1 LLLTSGYIAQRSWP
15 VAANAGLNYLL
26 PACKNCRQRKLH
38 LNPLM
43 DTKKGSIDIINEVLE
58 ACILAYPVSSFI
70 ISLYK
75 QYISRGWLT
84 KGQLQGL
91 FAKAQKIQDLTPGKL
106 AALEALINKM
116 PNRTKS
122 EAPKEAAPLY
132 QRDESAGQ
140 LIEAILA
147 KYPQHKRVLFLQAK
161 YNNNEPLSPA
171 DLADLKR
178 FGQLLK

>member
-1 LLLTSGYIAQRSWP
+1 
-15 VAANAGLNYLL
+15 
-26 PACKNCRQRKLH
+26 
-38 LNPLM
+38 M
-43 DTKKGSIDIINEVLE
+43 EKKKPGIDIVNEVLE

-91 FAKAQKIQDLTPGKL
+91 YDKAQRINPDDLAPGKL

-116 PNRTKS
+116 PTRYKS
-122 EAPKEAAPLY
+122 EAPAVATPLY
-132 QRDESAGQ
+132 EKDESSGQ

-147 KYPQHKRVLFLQAK
+147 KYPQHKRVLFLKSK
-161 YNNNEPLSPA
+161 YDNNEPLSTA
-171 DLADLKR
+171 EVADLKR
-178 FGQLLK
+178 FAQLLNK